1 MHYLTLIFPQDEP
14 ASSTE
19 EITPAQTLAKKKVAD
34 RLVLGRKLKDQL
46 QVAEQEARKSSARL
60 AEVMTKLVAA
70 QREVTS
76 MGASLG
82 RKKMEILNLE
92 ATTLK
97 LKQDMRV
104 MEIDQLR
111 WSNVQNDTQAEQ
123 STLEVAHMT
132 KMSIAM
138 DIMAR
143 LSCHLSED
151 SAYSCRDVRQTVE
164 LHMEGELAMTLAR
177 EAIHEPSTGEGIEE
191 ARLNTVRAL
200 LKEEQEAIVKQ
211 NADKKAARAL
221 EIAVK
226 AEEAAKAKV
235 AKETKARQLRLTL
248 DRRNQAEDARKA
260 AAEAQAA
267 RARNEWETVPKP
279 KKKVSLAEA
288 NTWPEA
294 VDRQMVKKDTVPVK
308 SEDYK

>member
-1 MHYLTLIFPQDEP
+1 M
-14 ASSTE
+14 
-19 EITPAQTLAKKKVAD
+19 AD

-60 AEVMTKLVAA
+60 AEGMTKLVAA

-76 MGASLG
+76 MGATLG
-82 RKKMEILNLE
+82 RKKKEILDLE

-104 MEIDQLR
+104 LEIDQLR
-111 WSNVQNDTQAEQ
+111 WSNVQNDAQAEQ
-123 STLEVAHMT
+123 STLEVAHMG
-132 KMSIAM
+132 KLSIAV

-143 LSCHLSED
+143 LSCHMSED

-164 LHMEGELAMTLAR
+164 LHMEGELAMSLAR
-177 EAIHEPSTGEGIEE
+177 ESIQEPSTGEGIEE

-200 LKEEQEAIVKQ
+200 LKEEQKAAAKQ
-211 NADKKAARAL
+211 TADKKAARAL
-221 EIAVK
+221 EIAAK

-235 AKETKARQLRLTL
+235 AKESKARQLKLTL
-248 DRRNQAEDARKA
+248 ERRNQA
-260 AAEAQAA
+260 AAEAKAA
-267 RARNEWETVPKP
+267 RDRDVWETVHKP
-279 KKKVSLAEA
+279 KKKVSPADA

-294 VDRQMVKKDTVPVK
+294 VDRQMVKKDPVPVK

>member
-1 MHYLTLIFPQDEP
+1 M
-14 ASSTE
+14 
-19 EITPAQTLAKKKVAD
+19 
-34 RLVLGRKLKDQL
+34 
-46 QVAEQEARKSSARL
+46 AEQEARKSSARL
-60 AEVMTKLVAA
+60 AEGMTKLVAA

-76 MGASLG
+76 MGATLG
-82 RKKMEILNLE
+82 RKKKEILDLE

-104 MEIDQLR
+104 LEIDQLR
-111 WSNVQNDTQAEQ
+111 WSNVQNDAQAEQ
-123 STLEVAHMT
+123 STLEVAHMG
-132 KMSIAM
+132 KLSIAV

-164 LHMEGELAMTLAR
+164 LHMEGELAMSLAR
-177 EAIHEPSTGEGIEE
+177 ESIQEPSTGEGIEE

-200 LKEEQEAIVKQ
+200 LKEEQKAAAKQ
-211 NADKKAARAL
+211 TADKKAARAL
-221 EIAVK
+221 EIAAK

-235 AKETKARQLRLTL
+235 AKESKARQLKLTL
-248 DRRNQAEDARKA
+248 ERRNQA
-260 AAEAQAA
+260 AAEAKAA
-267 RARNEWETVPKP
+267 RDRDVWETVPKP
-279 KKKVSLAEA
+279 KKKVSPADA

-294 VDRQMVKKDTVPVK
+294 VDRQMVKKDPVPVK

>member
-1 MHYLTLIFPQDEP
+1 M
-14 ASSTE
+14 
-19 EITPAQTLAKKKVAD
+19 
-34 RLVLGRKLKDQL
+34 
-46 QVAEQEARKSSARL
+46 AEQEARKSSARL

-111 WSNVQNDTQAEQ
+111 WSNVVNDTQAEQ

-138 DIMAR
+138 DIMGR

-151 SAYSCRDVRQTVE
+151 SAYSCRDIRQTVE
-164 LHMEGELAMTLAR
+164 LHMEGELAMTQAR
-177 EAIHEPSTGEGIEE
+177 EAIQEPSTGEGIEE

-294 VDRQMVKKDTVPVK
+294 VDRQMVKKDTVPGK